1 MSLFLQQLIN
11 GLSVGSMYAVLALGL
26 AMIYGTLGILNF
38 AYGELIAIVGYVM
51 YFATDAGMSFAFAA
65 VLGALAAV
73 LASVLMQLAVF
84 RPLQGT
90 GFVTLLF
97 ASFALSQV
105 IQGIFRQ
112 GVSPRAKGIP
122 SPELFSHTLEVG
134 PLRISLLTI
143 VTFIVAIV
151 ALILFALFMRRSRVG
166 LQMRAAALD
175 LTTTRLHGVPAARV
189 ILLAFALSGLL
200 AGIAGVLW
208 ISRTASVTPVTGTT
222 PILIA
227 FVAVVLGGLGS
238 TAGAVLGGFLFGI
251 LEVMLQA
258 YLPSA
263 VVPFQ
268 FAIALIAVAVVLY
281 ARPQGILGR
290 EVEVKV

>member
-1 MSLFLQQLIN
+1 MTQLVQQLIN

-38 AYGELIAIVGYVM
+38 AYGELVAITGYTM
-51 YFATDAGMSFAFAA
+51 YFATQAGMPFWMAA
-65 VLGALAAV
+65 ALGVVLAA
-73 LASVLMQLAVF
+73 LTSVLMQLAVF
-84 RPLQGT
+84 RPLQGA

-105 IQGIFRQ
+105 IQGALRQ

-122 SPELFSHTLEVG
+122 VPEWLGSVVDAG
-134 PLRISLLTI
+134 PLRISLLT
-143 VTFIVAIV
+143 
-151 ALILFALFMRRSRVG
+151 LITLGVGLLSLVGFAVYMRRSHSG
-166 LQMRAAALD
+166 LHMRAAAID
-175 LTTTRLHGVPAARV
+175 LPTTRLQGVSASRV
-189 ILLAFALSGLL
+189 IMLAFALSGLL
-200 AGIAGVLW
+200 AGVAGVLW
-208 ISRTASVTPVTGTT
+208 ISRTASVTPTTGAT
-222 PILIA
+222 PILVA

-238 TAGAVLGGFLFGI
+238 AVGAVLGGFSFGL

-268 FAIALIAVAVVLY
+268 FAIALTAVAVVLY
-281 ARPQGILGR
+281 LRPQGLLGTA
-290 EVEVKV
+290 VEVKV

>member
-1 MSLFLQQLIN
+1 MTQFLQQLVN

-38 AYGELIAIVGYVM
+38 AYGELIAIVGYIM
-51 YFATDAGMSFAFAA
+51 YFATGAGIPFALAA
-65 VLGALAAV
+65 LLGVLGAV
-73 LASVLMQLAVF
+73 LASVLMQLTVF

-105 IQGIFRQ
+105 LQGLFRQ
-112 GVSPRAKGIP
+112 AVSPRAKGIP
-122 SPELFSHTLEVG
+122 SPDVFSQTVDLG
-134 PLRISLLTI
+134 PLRISVLTLI
-143 VTFIVAIV
+143 TFGIAIL
-151 ALILFALFMRRSRVG
+151 ALVLFALFMRTSRVG

-175 LTTTRLHGVPAARV
+175 LTTTRLHGVPASRV

-200 AGIAGVLW
+200 AGVSGVLW
-208 ISRTASVTPVTGTT
+208 ISRTATVTPVTGTT
-222 PILIA
+222 PILVA

-238 TAGAVLGGFLFGI
+238 TVGAVLGGFLFGI

-268 FAIALIAVAVVLY
+268 FALALIAVALVLY
-281 ARPQGILGR
+281 ARPQGILGK

>member
-1 MSLFLQQLIN
+1 MSQFLQQFVN
-11 GLSVGSMYAVLALGL
+11 GMSVGSMYAVLALGL

-38 AYGELIAIVGYVM
+38 AYGELIAIVGYIM
-51 YFATDAGMSFAFAA
+51 YFATDAGLSFTVASLLGVAGA
-65 VLGALAAV
+65 VV
-73 LASVLMQLAVF
+73 ASVLMQLTIF
-84 RPLQGT
+84 RPLQGA

-97 ASFALSQV
+97 ASFALSQAL
-105 IQGIFRQ
+105 QGLFRQ
-112 GVSPRAKGIP
+112 AVSPRAKGIP
-122 SPELFSHTLEVG
+122 SPDSFSRTVDLG
-134 PLRISLLTI
+134 PLRVSMLTI
-143 VTFIVAIV
+143 STFVIALV
-151 ALILFALFMRRSRVG
+151 ALVLFAIFMRTSRVG

-175 LTTTRLHGVPAARV
+175 LTTTRLHGVPANRV

-200 AGIAGVLW
+200 AGVAGVLW
-208 ISRTASVTPVTGTT
+208 ISRTATVTPVTGTT
-222 PILIA
+222 PIIVA

-238 TAGAVLGGFLFGI
+238 TIGAVLGGFLFGI

-268 FAIALIAVAVVLY
+268 FALALTAVAIVLY
-281 ARPQGILGR
+281 ARPQGLLGK